1 MWVIG
6 GRNGERG
13 FTELYHGLPLE
24 RRDSSIEDENRFNFV
39 EQQLA
44 QSVEQS
50 EQVCVGQ
57 GAALRILEAL
67 DHLMQPDGDV

>member
-1 MWVIG
+1 MGYW
-6 GRNGERG
+6 RECRERG
-13 FTELYHGLPLE
+13 FTVLYHGLPLE

-50 EQVCVGQ
+50 EQVRIGQ